1 VIIMA
6 EPVIVRIRG
15 ITYPSMADAARAIG
29 VTPRAIT
36 HALNRGNIDEVGLHG
51 VGPKPKPVTVGG
63 ITFARKRDLANFLGK
78 NVEAIVMALKRGPR
92 ALHNLECQLYDHGID
107 VKFTHG
113 TRDKYIR
120 PET

>member
-1 VIIMA
+1 MV

-36 HALNRGNIDEVGLHG
+36 HALNRGAIDEVGLHG

-63 ITFARKRDLANFLGK
+63 ITFTSKRELANFLGK
-78 NVEAIVMALKRGPR
+78 NINAIVMALKRGPR
-92 ALHNLECQLYDHGID
+92 ARHNLECQLYDHGID
-107 VKFTHG
+107 VKFTNG
-113 TRDKYIR
+113 NRDQYI
-120 PET
+120 PP